1 MPRKVPKMLPTACR
15 KCLSHHW
22 PWSLSGSVMLVSG
35 DGKMAVQVGME
46 IALFGPGL
54 VEDDFVSCLMVF
66 Q

>member
-1 MPRKVPKMLPTACR
+1 
-15 KCLSHHW
+15 
-22 PWSLSGSVMLVSG
+22 MLVSG

-46 IALFGPGL
+46 IALFEPGL